1 VSSIESKHPT
11 GGLPAP
17 AARRPG
23 PARWWDGRL
32 IIGVLLVLVSMVAG
46 ARVVA
51 SADDRTTVWSV
62 SHDLPAGTA
71 LKAADLEQVKVH
83 LGGTVSRYVGTI
95 GESPVGRVLVR
106 PLGQGELVPAAAV
119 MAAESAPPSRLV
131 TVPVEAFHHPTG
143 LARGER
149 VDVFV
154 TPDAA
159 PGSVAQ
165 PELVLRAVTV
175 DSVVEDSGR
184 FGSTGGR
191 GVVLAVSPDDSP
203 AVVGAVQ
210 RGAIDLV
217 RIPAGSA

>member
-1 VSSIESKHPT
+1 VSSIESKHST
-11 GGLPAP
+11 GALPAP
-17 AARRPG
+17 AARRLAR
-23 PARWWDGRL
+23 ARWWDGRL

-51 SADDRTTVWSV
+51 ASDDRTTVWSV

-71 LKAADLEQVKVH
+71 LKSADLQQVKVH
-83 LGGTVSRYVGTI
+83 LGATVSRYIGTT
-95 GESPVGRVLVR
+95 GDTPVGRVLVR
-106 PLGQGELVPAAAV
+106 PLGNGELIPTTAV
-119 MAAESAPPSRLV
+119 ISAETAPPLRLV

-154 TPDAA
+154 TPDGG
-159 PGSVAQ
+159 PGSAAE

-203 AVVGAVQ
+203 AVVSAVQ